1 MVRCADFY
9 ERWKKDPNWCQK
21 SPDTVNQIDHYLGLV
36 GELENLGVETVAI
49 YKKFPERVARDI
61 LKIKDDKIR
70 AGVIGNAAG
79 MIKRGDQVSS
89 ADVKVWAGLEEKSQK
104 LTSNS
109 DVRTPTMV
117 GNRSP
122 KTEEKTEI
130 TDVPSAPIAGD
141 LKKKYTP
148 PENKPAPTPESIP
161 PVVSPCDD
169 GLKCDLKYFKN
180 EIIRG
185 KVCTNANMRITE
197 LPGNI
202 CPFESDLRKR
212 KEAAAEAEEFVPASD
227 IDPITGGRP
236 IKLAPI
242 KIVKKP
248 ESILFEPTPKQ
259 WEFIEQAITSGKFD
273 TPQQVLGQALDLW
286 MEQEGL

>member
-36 GELENLGVETVAI
+36 GELEMLGVETVAI

-79 MIKRGDQVSS
+79 MIKRGDQVSTG
-89 ADVKVWAGLEEKSQK
+89 DVKVWAGLEEKSQK

-161 PVVSPCDD
+161 PVVSPCDN
-169 GLKCDLKYFKN
+169 GLKCGLKYFKI
-180 EIIRG
+180 ETIRG

-197 LPGNI
+197 LPGNV
-202 CPFESDLRKR
+202 CPFESDLQKR
-212 KEAAAEAEEFVPASD
+212 KEAAAEAGGFTPAGD
-227 IDPITGGRP
+227 IDPTNAAKFV
-236 IKLAPI
+236 KLAPV
-242 KIVKKP
+242 KITKAPMEILSKP
-248 ESILFEPTPKQ
+248 SPKQ
-259 WEFIEQAITSGKFD
+259 QEFIEQAIASGKFD
-273 TPQQVLGQALDLW
+273 TPEQVISQALDLW
-286 MEQEGL
+286 MDQEGV